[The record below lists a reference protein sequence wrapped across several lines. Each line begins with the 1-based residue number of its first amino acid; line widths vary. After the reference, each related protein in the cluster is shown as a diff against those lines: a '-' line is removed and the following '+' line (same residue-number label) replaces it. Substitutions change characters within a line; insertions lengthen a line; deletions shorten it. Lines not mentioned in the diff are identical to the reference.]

1 MEDMAEWFA
10 NEKDGSSL
18 IHFAASEGHKEII
31 EKLIE
36 EGADLNVLN
45 NQKKTALHLAVDQWK
60 HDIVQLLVENGAKMN
75 LMDIDDKMAIDYTW
89 SPNDN
94 WKIIEKQMDKEVNE
108 QEALTQDTSGI
119 FCGDRIVINPNY
131 LKSKLQRA
139 SELGYLPIVQKLIK
153 SGVNVNE
160 KDSENRTSLH
170 MAALKGH
177 KKVVQALIDFS
188 HPKFL
193 FLPGCDISMS
203 V

>member
-1 MEDMAEWFA
+1 MISFLRSSNQERCVTHNIVEDMTEWFA

-94 WKIIEKQMDKEVNE
+94 WKIIEQQMEKEVDE
-108 QEALTQDTSGI
+108 QEALTQDFTKI
-119 FCGDRIVINPNY
+119 RLYQI
-131 LKSKLQRA
+131 
-139 SELGYLPIVQKLIK
+139 
-153 SGVNVNE
+153 
-160 KDSENRTSLH
+160 
-170 MAALKGH
+170 
-177 KKVVQALIDFS
+177 
-188 HPKFL
+188 
-193 FLPGCDISMS
+193 
-203 V
+203 